1 MVRKGALVFAG
12 PNSLLA
18 PARRGHSRIKHL
30 RGSGAIRPPVGP
42 AGCEPPHAPGVADL
56 ALPGDRCTLPAMTA
70 ALRVGGSAGRS
81 ARRFPSPSI
90 LRWVALAC
98 ALLLAAAAPLR
109 VHAEAMYRCTGTS
122 GEAVFTSKP
131 AGYRDC
137 RRIGSYAAPSHG
149 VRRRVP
155 PVARASFEG
164 VTASVDTSAS
174 VLSGQQPMRGAFAD
188 VQTSVQTTARAI
200 ADLPAPVAPRG
211 EPGGWTY
218 RESRPAIAAA
228 PPAGAGDR
236 VLRGAVYRVK
246 RADGSVEYTNI
257 PPPGGKGRAVTMLF
271 TYIATCMACDL
282 HSPIHWNS
290 VRLNLQDYA
299 GATRQASI
307 DYGVDE
313 AFLRAIIHAES
324 AFNPHAL
331 SIKGAQGLMQLM
343 PGTANDMGVLD
354 AFNAEQN
361 IRGGARYLGQLL
373 QTFKGDERLAA
384 AAYNAGPGAVERY
397 NGVPPYAETRVYV
410 ARVQELRQRYGK
422 ALHRPLA
429 SSGTGAS
436 AVQ

>member
-1 MVRKGALVFAG
+1 M
-12 PNSLLA
+12 
-18 PARRGHSRIKHL
+18 
-30 RGSGAIRPPVGP
+30 
-42 AGCEPPHAPGVADL
+42 DL
-56 ALPGDRCTLPAMTA
+56 ALPGDRCTLPAMIV
-70 ALRVGGSAGRS
+70 ALRQWGSAGRT
-81 ARRFPSPSI
+81 RRCFPHSPI
-90 LRWVALAC
+90 PRRVGLLC
-98 ALLLAAAAPLR
+98 ILLLGALVPMRA
-109 VHAEAMYRCTGTS
+109 HAEAMYRCTGAS

-131 AGYRDC
+131 AGYRGC
-137 RRIGSYAAPSHG
+137 RRIGSYAAPS
-149 VRRRVP
+149 RRVP
-155 PVARASFEG
+155 RRAPAVARASFEG
-164 VTASVDTSAS
+164 VAASVDTSAR
-174 VLSGQQPMRGAFAD
+174 VLSGRLPMRGAFAD
-188 VQTSVQTTARAI
+188 VQTSVHTTGRAL
-200 ADLPAPVAPRG
+200 ADAPQPAAPG
-211 EPGGWTY
+211 GKPGGWAY
-218 RESRPAIAAA
+218 RESRSAATTVA
-228 PPAGAGDR
+228 SAGPGDR

-257 PPPGGKGRAVTMLF
+257 PPVGGKGRAVTMLF

-299 GATRQASI
+299 SVTRRASV
-307 DYGVDE
+307 DFGVDE

-343 PGTANDMGVLD
+343 PATASDMGVLD

-397 NGVPPYAETRVYV
+397 KGVPPYAETRVYV
-410 ARVQELRQRYGK
+410 ARVEELRQRYGK

-429 SSGTGAS
+429 SSGAAGGS